1 VLSNLTSTWRAM
13 KADPVGILLPT
24 AGVLLVQLTG
34 SIALRQA
41 WPQSTWLELGG
52 VAVVVHAAGIVL
64 SAPLRAA
71 ILGAAAEARGRPVV
85 SSLRAPALAIVL
97 ILTAALQTLL
107 VAASLGI
114 GALAAMALSTRG
126 MYTLSTLAVAAAVL
140 FAALLSLLVRAVFG
154 FAPAEAVVAG
164 KGGFR
169 AMWHGISGS
178 QVIQVALLLLIGDI
192 ALALGS
198 VCCGVG
204 ALPSYPIGELAV
216 LDRWL
221 GRLP

>member
-1 VLSNLTSTWRAM
+1 MLSNLTSTWRAM

-114 GALAAMALSTRG
+114 GALAAMARSTRG
-126 MYTLSTLAVAAAVL
+126 RYTLSTLAVAAAVL
-140 FAALLSLLVRAVFG
+140 CAALLSLLV
-154 FAPAEAVVAG
+154 
-164 KGGFR
+164 R